1 MLTEHI
7 LFQLVVILIV
17 VQLVGQLCRLLGQQW
32 VIGEILAGLALGPS
46 LLGGLWPGLSAQ
58 LFPANT
64 LPALTTLGDIGLIL
78 YMFSVGAHLDLNR
91 MWQQSRLAGVVTI
104 SGSAL
109 PLVVGLA
116 LAVTL
121 YPGFAGANATAL
133 SFALLVGTALA
144 VTAFPVLA
152 RLLDEKKLLH
162 TPIGVLA
169 MTCAA
174 LNDVLAWCLLA
185 LVTALIHAAGPFAAA
200 IPIGLTVLFAGAM
213 LGVVR
218 PLLALAD
225 RHLRAEAHVAL
236 FTAVLWLAAYATSA
250 IGVHPVFGAF
260 VMGLILPRTPI
271 ALAYIR
277 SIEHVNNI
285 LLLPLF
291 FVVSGLHTRIGLLD
305 TPQLMTLCALILVLA
320 CLGKIA
326 GTALPMRGFGRSWRE
341 ALALGALMNTRGS
354 VGLIVLN
361 IGLDEGILSPR
372 LFAILI
378 VMVVI
383 TTIMA
388 SPLLPLLG
396 YGRAYQSAVS
406 TEDSTQQATASRPTG
421 EGEAVSTSRH

>member
-7 LFQLVVILIV
+7 LFQLVIILIV
-17 VQLVGQLCRLLGQQW
+17 VQLIGQLCRLLGQQW

-46 LLGGLWPGLSAQ
+46 LLGSLWPGLSAQ
-58 LFPANT
+58 VFPANT

-78 YMFSVGAHLDLNR
+78 YMFTVGAHLDINR
-91 MWQQSRLAGVVTI
+91 MWQQSRLAGMVTI

-109 PLVVGLA
+109 PLALGVAIA
-116 LAVTL
+116 LAL
-121 YPGFAGANATAL
+121 YPGFGGSNATVL
-133 SFALLVGTALA
+133 SFVLLVGTALA

-185 LVTALIHAAGPFAAA
+185 LVTALIHAAGIVAAA
-200 IPIGLTVLFAGAM
+200 IPISLTVLFAGVM

-225 RHLRAEAHVAL
+225 RHLRSEAHVAL

-277 SIEHVNNI
+277 SIEQVNNI

-291 FVVSGLHTRIGLLD
+291 FVVSGLHTRIGLLN
-305 TPQLMTLCALILVLA
+305 TPGLWVLSGLILLMA
-320 CLGKIA
+320 CVGKIA
-326 GTALPMRGFGRSWRE
+326 GTALPMRGFGKSWRE

-361 IGLDEGILSPR
+361 IGLDEGILSLR

-396 YGRAYQSAVS
+396 YGRAYQATAG
-406 TEDSTQQATASRPTG
+406 TEDSPPQAITMQHAGSG
-421 EGEAVSTSRH
+421 ETVSTSRR